1 MPPVGFLL
9 GDAALLALGMMALS
23 LGRRRAVS
31 ALLYSGAL
39 AVSLLLFCGALWRLL
54 TVAEPSTVVLPIGL
68 PLLGAHFR
76 IDALASFFL
85 SVVNFGGVSASL
97 YALGYGRHEP
107 EPLRVLPFFP
117 AFLAGMNLVLIADD
131 AYSFLLSWEFMSL
144 ASWALVM
151 SHHREGE
158 NLRAGLVYIVM
169 ASIGTFALLLA
180 FGLLA
185 GPDGGYAFAEMR
197 AHAPS
202 RPVAAIVLGLVLVG
216 AGSKAGLVPWHVWL
230 PLAHPAAPSH
240 VSALMSGV
248 MTKVAVYGFIRVAF
262 ELLGTIEW
270 WWGIPVLAAGAV
282 TAVIGVLFALVQT
295 DLKRVLAYSTIENIG
310 VIFVALGLSLV
321 FLANGF
327 SVAAALAMTAALF
340 HALNHSLFKSL
351 LFFGAGAVLTSTGE
365 REMGKLG
372 GLLNLMPATG
382 LFMLIGCAAIS
393 ALPPLN
399 GFVSE
404 WLVFQ
409 AILLSPSLL
418 SWALK
423 LLVPAAGA
431 MLALAAALAGAC
443 FVRAFGISFLGR
455 PRSTAAENAVE
466 VDRYSQ
472 TAMGALAFLCLLAG
486 IFPGQV
492 IDALTPVV
500 RDLTSANLVSQS
512 AIPWL
517 SIAPVAESRSTYNGL
532 LVFFFI
538 SMSALLAAYVV
549 HRLASKLIRRAPA
562 WDCGFPDASPLTQY
576 SPDSFSQ
583 PIRRIYGN
591 FAFRATERV
600 EMPPP
605 GDTSPARFKVELI
618 DIAWEIFYAPVIRF
632 VDRLATWFNR
642 MQFLTIRQYLSLVFG
657 ALVFLL
663 LVLASWA

>member
-1 MPPVGFLL
+1 MPPAAFLL
-9 GDAALLALGMMALS
+9 GDAALLALGVAALF
-23 LGRRRAVS
+23 LGRRRDGS

-39 AVSLLLFCGALWRLL
+39 AVSLVLFGLALMRLL
-54 TVAEPSTVVLPIGL
+54 SAAPPSTVVLPLGL
-68 PLLGAHFR
+68 PWLGAHFR
-76 IDALASFFL
+76 IDALSSFFL
-85 SVVNFGGVSASL
+85 AVVNFGAAAASL
-97 YALGYGRHEP
+97 YALGYGRHEH
-107 EPLRVLPFFP
+107 EPSRVLPFFP
-117 AFLAGMNLVLIADD
+117 AFLAGMNLVLAADD

-185 GPDGGYAFAEMR
+185 GPDGGYAFGDMR
-197 AHAPS
+197 AHAPT
-202 RPVAAIVLGLVLVG
+202 PLVAATVLGLVLVG
-216 AGSKAGLVPWHVWL
+216 AGSKAGLVPLHVWL

-248 MTKVAVYGFIRVAF
+248 MTKVAVYGFIRVVF
-262 ELLGTIEW
+262 DLLGPIQW
-270 WWGIPVLAAGAV
+270 WWGIPVLLVGAA

-310 VIFVALGLSLV
+310 VIFVALGLSLG
-321 FLANGF
+321 FLALGF
-327 SVAAALAMTAALF
+327 RVASALAMTAALF
-340 HALNHSLFKSL
+340 HVLNHSLFKSL
-351 LFFGAGAVLTSTGE
+351 LFFGAGALLTSTGE
-365 REMGKLG
+365 RDMGKLG

-382 LFMLIGCAAIS
+382 LFMLVGCAAIS

-409 AILLSPSLL
+409 AILLSPALP

-455 PRSTAAENAVE
+455 PRGGAAQNAVE
-466 VDRYSQ
+466 VDRFSL
-472 TAMGALAFLCLLAG
+472 TAMGALAGLCLLAG

-492 IDALTPVV
+492 IDALTPAV
-500 RDLTSANLVSQS
+500 RDLTGANMVSQS
-512 AIPWL
+512 ALPWL
-517 SIAPVAESRSTYNGL
+517 SIAPVAESRSSYNGL

-538 SMSALLAAYVV
+538 TSSALLAAYVI
-549 HRLASKLIRRAPA
+549 HRLASNAVRRAPA

-576 SPDSFSQ
+576 SADSFSQ
-583 PIRRIYGN
+583 PIRRVYGN
-591 FAFRATERV
+591 FAFRARERV
-600 EMPPP
+600 DMPPP
-605 GDTSPARFKVELI
+605 GDLRPARLKVELL
-618 DIAWEIFYAPVIRF
+618 DVAWEAFYAPV
-632 VDRLATWFNR
+632 VGAVNKSATWLNR
-642 MQFLTIRQYLSLVFG
+642 MQFLTIRQYLSLVFA